1 MGHRF
6 VPNLEQVSEV
16 KAPVP
21 SEGSLSDIFKSGSGD
36 KPQQAASATMTME
49 SLGLG
54 EEDLHALRNLYGEG
68 METRNPAL
76 EQNFMQLAQDVAA
89 QSSAYNVNDVI
100 GAVEKEYGE
109 GQKPKKGDPYPGYE
123 NLIYRDFDA
132 ETGKWSVGPAAGYT
146 WDEEKGSHAVKPK
159 EK

>member
-1 MGHRF
+1 
-6 VPNLEQVSEV
+6 
-16 KAPVP
+16 
-21 SEGSLSDIFKSGSGD
+21 
-36 KPQQAASATMTME
+36 ME